1 MDELQS
7 TQENE
12 LSHLQEQ
19 LERSTSRMEVL
30 KNELVDARE
39 VKARLVED
47 ISVLREELEKK

>member
-7 TQENE
+7 TQEKE

>member
-7 TQENE
+7 SQGKKM
-12 LSHLQEQ
+12 SHLQEQ